1 MPQKHLLRWQP
12 KHRQAVPLHEL
23 WRVGRGALARG
34 TRWGDRA
41 ARICHRIGGGP
52 RQARAKR
59 HDVVWVVSE
68 HPAIAVGCFT
78 RNMVKASPVT
88 WSMRAL
94 ARRGSVRAVLLNA
107 GNANACNGPAGD
119 LATRQCARAAAK
131 QLGCVPLEVLVASTG
146 VIGVPL
152 PYERIVGVMPKLRRR
167 RGPAADLAA
176 AKAIMTTDLAPKT
189 FAVQVRVGKITYTVG
204 GMAKGSG
211 MIHPNMATML
221 GVLTCDAPLPRIWMQ
236 RTLRRAVQ
244 RSFNMIS
251 VDHDTST
258 NDCVLLMANGTQ
270 GGPLP
275 AVALPRLAAAIE
287 VVCEQLAEAIAQDG
301 EGATKLLVMLVR
313 GAKSEA
319 QAAQV
324 ARTIVA
330 SPLVKTALTGCD
342 PNWGRVLA
350 AAGRAG
356 VAFSQKALS
365 LSIGGHVVVHQG
377 VGLVENEKA
386 AARHMRQKRVLMELC
401 IGGGKGTARA
411 LGCDLTAAYVA
422 INADYRT

>member
-1 MPQKHLLRWQP
+1 MSAAAPP
-12 KHRQAVPLHEL
+12 EVP
-23 WRVGRGALARG
+23 WRVVRGGVTAPQGFLTG
-34 TRWGDRA
+34 SA
-41 ARICHRIGGGP
+41 AAHVKRV
-52 RQARAKR
+52 QDR
-59 HDVVWVVSE
+59 HDVAWVVSE
-68 HPAIAVGCFT
+68 HPAHAAGCFT
-78 RNMVKASPVT
+78 RNIVKASPVT

-94 ARRGSVRAVLLNA
+94 ARRGTVRAVLLNA
-107 GNANACNGPAGD
+107 GNANACNGAGGD
-119 LATRQCARAAAK
+119 KATRHCARAAAK

-152 PYERIVGVMPKLRRR
+152 PYERIVGALPKLRQR
-167 RGPAADLAA
+167 RGPASDLAA

-189 FAVQVRVGKITYTVG
+189 FAVQVRVGKIVYTVG

-211 MIHPNMATML
+211 MIHPDMATML
-221 GVLTCDAPLPRIWMQ
+221 AVLTCDAPLPRIWMQ
-236 RTLRRAVQ
+236 RALRRAVQ

-251 VDHDTST
+251 VDRDTST
-258 NDCVLLMANGTQ
+258 NDCVFLLANGAQ
-270 GGPLP
+270 GGALP
-275 AVALPRLAAAIE
+275 ALALPRITAAIE

-301 EGATKLLVMLVR
+301 EGATKLLVMHVR
-313 GAKSEA
+313 GAKSDT

-330 SPLVKTALTGCD
+330 SPLVKTALTGSD

-356 VAFSQKALS
+356 VAFSPKALC
-365 LSIGGHVVVHQG
+365 LSIGGHVVAEGGGG
-377 VGLVENEKA
+377 VPAGEKL
-386 AARHMRQKRVLMELC
+386 AARHMRGKRVIMELR

-411 LGCDLTAAYVA
+411 LGCDLTAGYVA